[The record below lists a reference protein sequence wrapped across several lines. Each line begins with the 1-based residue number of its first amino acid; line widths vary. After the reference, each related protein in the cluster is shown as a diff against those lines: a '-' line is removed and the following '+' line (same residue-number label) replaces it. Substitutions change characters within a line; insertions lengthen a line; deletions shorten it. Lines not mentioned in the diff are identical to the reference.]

1 MVAPDDPLCS
11 RANRRDFS
19 RLALPTESIDGM
31 TDFGDSRDVLVSLDP
46 AWATL
51 VARVG
56 PCTLVPDRSRSPHE
70 SLVRAVAHQQVHA
83 RAAAAILGRLEA
95 LTPGRFPGPDDL
107 LDRDPIELRSCGF
120 SARKVET
127 LRSLARATLEGLVPT
142 LDEADG
148 LDDETLIARLMTLPG
163 IGRWT
168 VEMWLIFSLGRP
180 DVFPLDDL
188 AIREGVRHFY
198 GLDRVPVRRELAR
211 LAEPWRPHRTA
222 ASWYLWR
229 FDRG

>member
-1 MVAPDDPLCS
+1 MADFAAA
-11 RANRRDFS
+11 RAF
-19 RLALPTESIDGM
+19 LA
-31 TDFGDSRDVLVSLDP
+31 SRDP
-46 AWATL
+46 EWAAL
-51 VARVG
+51 LAEVG

-95 LTPGRFPGPDDL
+95 LTPGRFPCPDDL
-107 LDRDPIELRSCGF
+107 LARDPIELRACGF

-127 LRSLARATLEGLVPT
+127 LRSLAQATIEGLVPT
-142 LDEADG
+142 LDAADG
-148 LDDETLIARLMTLPG
+148 FDDETLVARLTTLPG

-188 AIREGVRHFY
+188 AIREGVRHLY
-198 GLDRVPVRRELAR
+198 GLDRVPVRRELAL

-229 FDRG
+229 IDRG